1 LKKILEIKRNN
12 FSFNNLKITYI
23 KVFNFYKLRFNMR
36 ITLYFF
42 ILISCKSEDNVLE
55 PETPLDEK
63 VEIYLIDE
71 LNEKRGYCLDMMG
84 YKLNAD
90 INKSLQAHSCYSY
103 QGEIAVDQ
111 GFDKL
116 KISNNQFYLPYFNVC
131 LEAKT
136 LENSSNLILQ
146 SCDRNEKQ
154 RFILKD
160 NGQITL
166 ESNNN
171 LCITISETFREGG
184 GGNPVHLIREI
195 SLEQCNNNQSHL
207 QSWGIR
213 GI

>member
-1 LKKILEIKRNN
+1 
-12 FSFNNLKITYI
+12 
-23 KVFNFYKLRFNMR
+23 MR
-36 ITLYFF
+36 TTLFF
-42 ILISCKSEDNVLE
+42 LILISCKTENNVLE
-55 PETPLDEK
+55 PEMPLDEK

-71 LNEKRGYCLDMMG
+71 LNEKRGYCLDVMG

-136 LENSSNLILQ
+136 IENSSNLILQ
-146 SCDRNEKQ
+146 GCDRNEKQ
-154 RFILKD
+154 KFILKG

-207 QSWGIR
+207 QIWGIR